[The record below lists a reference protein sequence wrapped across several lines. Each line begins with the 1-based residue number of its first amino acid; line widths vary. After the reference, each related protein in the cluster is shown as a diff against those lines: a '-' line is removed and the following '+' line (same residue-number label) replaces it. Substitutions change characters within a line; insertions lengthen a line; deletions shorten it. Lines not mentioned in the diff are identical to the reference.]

1 MDRLDPSVWTVL
13 KNLPLI
19 TIWTDSDPVYL
30 VVLVAAPLIIGG
42 LLAQMRNRSAV
53 KALII
58 CMAVLTVF
66 NNVFMV
72 INGFSD
78 TWHGLALF
86 LGVPSFY
93 MLLGLAVGSFIF
105 RKLSKRE

>member
-1 MDRLDPSVWTVL
+1 MGSLEPSLWITL

-19 TIWTDSDPVYL
+19 TIWSSSDPVYL
-30 VVLVAAPLIIGG
+30 VILVAVPLVLGG

-53 KALII
+53 TALIVT
-58 CMAVLTVF
+58 MAVLTVF
-66 NNVFMV
+66 NNVFFV

-93 MLLGLAVGSFIF
+93 MLIGLAAGSFIF
-105 RKLSKRE
+105 RKLSQRE